1 MIKLITIQ
9 DIIEFKPMSLNTNTA
24 KALDPYIVEAQEF
37 DLKPF
42 LGDPFYLAILN
53 DAPDFNNYFDLWNGQ
68 QYTWS
73 SYDYA
78 HNGLK
83 AVLIYQAYARYLV
96 NANST
101 ETPFG
106 VVAKRND
113 FSDQIDT
120 KALSMKIQQARAG
133 AKSYQ
138 QQVEDYLNRNLSDF
152 PLWRIGCNTPNN
164 NSSVR
169 ISRIK
174 RY

>member
-1 MIKLITIQ
+1 MTKLITIQ
-9 DIIEFKPMSLNTNTA
+9 DIVEFKPMSMNTNVA
-24 KALDPYIVEAQEF
+24 KALDPYIIEAQEF

-53 DAPDFNNYFDLWNGQ
+53 DATTFDTYSDIWNGQ
-68 QYTWS
+68 EYQYNGYT
-73 SYDYA
+73 YA

-83 AVLIYQAYARYLV
+83 SVLIYQAYARYLV

-106 VVAKRND
+106 VVAKRNE

-133 AKSYQ
+133 AKAYQ
-138 QQVEDYLNRNLSDF
+138 QQVEDYLNRNLNDF
-152 PLWRIGCNTPNN
+152 PLWRISCNTPKN